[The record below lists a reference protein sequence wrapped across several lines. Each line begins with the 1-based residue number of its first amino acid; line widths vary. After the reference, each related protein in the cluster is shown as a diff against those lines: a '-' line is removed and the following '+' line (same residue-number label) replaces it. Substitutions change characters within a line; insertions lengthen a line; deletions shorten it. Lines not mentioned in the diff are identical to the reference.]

1 MTNLVFALM
10 APFFVWFEVMN
21 KMTGYKEEEKQRCEK
36 IIHQDIAH
44 YRLRC
49 GYPMMDGIKLASK
62 KE

>member
-1 MTNLVFALM
+1 M